1 MKGSTSRSPFRSPS
15 PRDLRVVLLDRAL
28 LLVTVSVV
36 WGAVAGSYTVT
47 IGILD
52 GSLGVLG
59 VGLGALADL
68 AGSAVLI
75 WRFRAE
81 RREPLAARASEAR
94 AALVVAGALFTV
106 AGVLAVEAVHA
117 LSQGTS
123 PRASLPAM
131 AGAAVTAAVL
141 VPLALAKH
149 RTGRALGSA
158 ALGGDATLSAV
169 GASTAL
175 LALAGL
181 LAFRLAGW
189 WWADR
194 VAALV
199 VAAVAGVEGYR
210 LARGSR

>member
-1 MKGSTSRSPFRSPS
+1 MNGSTSRSPSTSPS
-15 PRDLRVVLLDRAL
+15 PRDPRAVLLDRAL
-28 LLVTVSVV
+28 MLVTVSVA
-36 WGAVAGSYTVT
+36 WGAVAGAYAVT
-47 IGILD
+47 IGLLD

-81 RREPLAARASEAR
+81 RRQPLTAGRSEAR

-106 AGVLAVEAVHA
+106 AGLLAVDAVHA

-123 PRASLPAM
+123 PKASLPAM

-141 VPLALAKH
+141 VPLAVAKR
-149 RTGRALGSA
+149 RTGRELDSA
-158 ALGGDATLSAV
+158 ALGGDAALSAV
-169 GASTAL
+169 GAATAL

-199 VAAVAGVEGYR
+199 VAAVAAVEGYR